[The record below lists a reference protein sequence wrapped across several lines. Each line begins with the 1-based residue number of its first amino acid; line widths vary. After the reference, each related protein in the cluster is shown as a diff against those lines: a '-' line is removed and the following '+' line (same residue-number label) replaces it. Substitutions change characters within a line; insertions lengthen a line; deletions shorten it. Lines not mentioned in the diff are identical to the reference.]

1 MLYLAE
7 VRKQKG
13 GFMAKGATELKL
25 LACQRNDQSWSAVQ
39 GDEVIAADE
48 ANAFEQGAL
57 VLVNLNNNRQ
67 VQSPPEAAGAQIVR
81 NLERLS
87 KLQDKIK
94 TQEEEI
100 EAWKQSLTL
109 QAQELNKREMEL
121 MAELEQLEAAQVE
134 ADQNNAASAGVAE
147 GASEELQKAKEEAD
161 RIREEFERKT
171 QELEQAWAHLRGEQA
186 RFEERKG
193 ELAPGGV
200 GIDPAQLNHL
210 QELVNYLE
218 TTVMP
223 TGGLREPVQAAI
235 ALLDQQKSTL
245 GEYWVQLEEQRS
257 DAQRQQTE
265 VDEQSE
271 ALETRQQALQAQ
283 LQALETQKDQ
293 VSQQEYQVSLK
304 QASLELLRQQQE
316 QQSSLEA
323 LVARLDSSDSGESD
337 SSGGVDVGALENMA
351 LEELQGVVE
360 RLEQDL
366 AQLVRFVED
375 QEEELNLQREAVE
388 EIQEKLKNASV
399 YEASALEQELADEQ
413 EQKKLLDQTLIGQR
427 RTLAERRS
435 VLRQHLRVLR
445 RRQGIPDENAGE
457 TGVDLTPLLGELATQ
472 QEATVNRLQALEEE
486 LKDCQAA
493 LEQSQGELN
502 DQQEAYDALK
512 RELEEL
518 EVNLEETH
526 ASTALLWGRVNLYEE
541 ILKPM
546 QDGLEGVQQQL
557 EAIAALLDQTEQT
570 AQYQQE
576 AVGNLQQAV
585 NELAS

>member
-39 GDEVIAADE
+39 GDEVITADE

-87 KLQDKIK
+87 KLQEKIK

-121 MAELEQLEAAQVE
+121 MAELEQLEAAQ
-134 ADQNNAASAGVAE
+134 DQAPSAAVPEAGV
-147 GASEELQKAKEEAD
+147 GSEELQKAKEEAD

-193 ELAPGGV
+193 ELAQTGGGV

-218 TTVMP
+218 TTVLP
-223 TGGLREPVQAAI
+223 TDGLRQQVQEAI

-245 GEYWVQLEEQRS
+245 GEYWVQLDEQRS

-265 VDEQSE
+265 VDQQSE
-271 ALETRQQALQAQ
+271 TLETRQQELQSQ
-283 LQALETQKDQ
+283 FNALESLKDQ
-293 VSQQEYQVSLK
+293 VSQQEYQVGLK
-304 QASLELLRQQQE
+304 QASLELLHQQQE
-316 QQSSLEA
+316 QQRSLEA
-323 LVARLDSSDSGESD
+323 LVARLGSSDSGESE
-337 SSGGVDVGALENMA
+337 SSGTVDVGALETMA
-351 LEELQGVVE
+351 LEELQRVVE
-360 RLEQDL
+360 GLEQDL
-366 AQLVRFVED
+366 AKLVRFVED

-388 EIQEKLKNASV
+388 EIQEKLKNANV

-445 RRQGIPDENAGE
+445 RRQGIPDEEVGE
-457 TGVDLTPLLGELATQ
+457 TGLDLTPLLGELTTQ
-472 QEATVNRLQALEEE
+472 QETTVNLVQALEGE
-486 LKDCQAA
+486 LKDCQGA

-502 DQQEAYDALK
+502 DQQAAYDALK
-512 RELEEL
+512 HEVEEL

-557 EAIAALLDQTEQT
+557 EAIAALLDQTQET

-585 NELAS
+585 SELAG